1 LSRGTVEV
9 HGEEK
14 KGVEREREWKEN
26 KFANIFKTHLPVHC
40 VVVEKNISLTQEIV

>member
-1 LSRGTVEV
+1 MERRRKEW
-9 HGEEK
+9 
-14 KGVEREREWKEN
+14 RERVEEN